1 MTAYTIYK
9 AERELLEI
17 DGYKKA
23 RTRDGGGGEKSFPAP
38 KPKHYENA
46 IMKTYRMVC

>member
-9 AERELLEI
+9 QERELLER
-17 DGYKKA
+17 DRYKKA
-23 RTRDGGGGEKSFPAP
+23 RTRDKEGGKKSFPAP